1 MRDMG
6 PANTRRREESAG
18 SWGELVPEIKPG
30 LKWVVRGLQLL
41 LLLIPI
47 FIVYSFYSYG
57 INSERFEIKLDIR
70 GLGAVKKETV
80 VEALE
85 PLILGE
91 DGENV
96 SFFKISSG
104 EIRDHLKEKITRFK
118 TVEVRRK
125 FPDNLIIE
133 VEERTP
139 EAIVL
144 IRQGPGGHRVGKLID
159 REGVMF
165 GPTEKEKDKL
175 LNILPRVIGLDEA
188 RSQEE
193 FRRIWKR
200 ALTVKEAVVEV
211 FSPDIL
217 DQIKIMP
224 AGYSV
229 SIKINRPRSLE
240 VLLGSGQYELKI
252 KKLYE
257 LMNTNEFRQT
267 GDYIDLSDPERIY
280 TGESN
285 SSLIPEVDNRIPI
298 G

>member
-1 MRDMG
+1 MG
-6 PANTRRREESAG
+6 PANTRRRKESAG
-18 SWGELVPEIKPG
+18 SWSELVPEIKPG
-30 LKWVVRGLQLL
+30 VKWAVRGLQLL
-41 LLLIPI
+41 LLLIPV

-70 GLGAVKKETV
+70 GLEAVKKEIV

-85 PLILGE
+85 PLILEE
-91 DGENV
+91 DGGKV
-96 SFFKISSG
+96 SFFTISSR
-104 EIRDHLKEKITRFK
+104 EIRDQLQEKITRFK
-118 TVEVRRK
+118 TVKVRRK
-125 FPDNLIIE
+125 FPDNLIVE

-139 EAIVL
+139 EAIVWFR
-144 IRQGPGGHRVGKLID
+144 RQGWLID
-159 REGVMF
+159 SEGVMF
-165 GPTEKEKDKL
+165 LPAKNEKNKLKD
-175 LNILPRVIGLDEA
+175 ILPRVIGLDEA
-188 RSQEE
+188 RNQGE
-193 FRRIWKR
+193 FQRIWKR
-200 ALTVKEAVVEV
+200 ALAVKEAVSAV

-217 DQIKIMP
+217 DQIKVMP

-267 GDYIDLSDPERIY
+267 GDYIDLSDPGKIY